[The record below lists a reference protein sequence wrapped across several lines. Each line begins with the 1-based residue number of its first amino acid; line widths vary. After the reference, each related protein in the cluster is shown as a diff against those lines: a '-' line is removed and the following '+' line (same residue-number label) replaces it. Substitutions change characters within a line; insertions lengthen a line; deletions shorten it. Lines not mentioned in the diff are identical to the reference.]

1 MKGYRTMD
9 NLPLLRVEKVTKSFG
24 GLRALNHCSLEVGER
39 EIVGLIGPNG
49 AGKTT
54 LVNVISGVLKCD
66 QGHIFFRKE
75 DITGQPPYKIA
86 QKGVVRTFQI
96 PKVYPRMTLWENLI
110 VASRVEDTSGRAL
123 ELLEFSG
130 LANFKDELAGILS
143 YGQLKFLYIIR
154 ALLVNPSLLM
164 LDEPTAGLNSKEKD
178 KMMDFVHHLNDKYQ
192 MTFLIIEHDMGVI
205 ERHCNL
211 VNVLH
216 YGEKI
221 AEGTFEEIRKEGKV
235 REAYFGEETDHH
247 G

>member
-1 MKGYRTMD
+1 M
-9 NLPLLRVEKVTKSFG
+9 NPLPLLTVENITKSFG
-24 GLRALNHCSLEVGER
+24 GLRALNHCSLTVGER

-66 QGHIFFRKE
+66 EGRIGFKGEQ
-75 DITGQPPYKIA
+75 ITGYPPHKVA
-86 QKGVVRTFQI
+86 RKGVVRTFQI
-96 PKVYPRMTLWENLI
+96 PKASPRMTLWENLL
-110 VASRVEDTSGRAL
+110 VASKDEKISETAR

-130 LANFKDELAGILS
+130 LANLKDELAGILS

-164 LDEPTAGLNSKEKD
+164 LDEPTAGLNAKEKSS
-178 KMMDFVHHLNDKYQ
+178 MMDFVHHLNKKFQ
-192 MTFLIIEHDMGVI
+192 MAFLIIEHDMGVI
-205 ERHCNL
+205 EKHCHR

-221 AEGTFEEIRKEGKV
+221 AEGSFEEIRREKRV
-235 REAYFGEETDHH
+235 REAYFGEETRHD